1 MKFIARRE
9 DCAGNPGDDKQDRH
23 LHLPASTTAERTP
36 KQRRQDCV
44 LSDVSELTHHHLNRR
59 DGRSGHLRVQP
70 PQERDE
76 KTRCLLRRQH
86 VRRADENQTEPD
98 QNRQPIF
105 EKRFHP
111 EVGSQRFDDSVF
123 CVSQSAIYNLPS
135 TMTAPLTYQPIFME
149 RMYRFF
155 IRTSTA

>member
-1 MKFIARRE
+1 MEFVSHCKNRRSQPCE
-9 DCAGNPGDDKQDRH
+9 RKQDRH
-23 LHLPASTTAERTP
+23 LCLQMGTVAQPAP
-36 KQRRQDCV
+36 QQHRQDCV
-44 LSDVSELTHHHLNRR
+44 LSDVSELSHRQMHRR
-59 DGRSGHLRVQP
+59 DGRSRDLRVQP
-70 PQERDE
+70 PQERNE

-111 EVGSQRFDDSVF
+111 EIGSQRSDDSVF
-123 CVSQSAIYNLPS
+123 CASQSAIYNLPS
-135 TMTAPLTYQPIFME
+135 TMTAPLTFQPIFIE

-155 IRTSTA
+155 IGTSTA